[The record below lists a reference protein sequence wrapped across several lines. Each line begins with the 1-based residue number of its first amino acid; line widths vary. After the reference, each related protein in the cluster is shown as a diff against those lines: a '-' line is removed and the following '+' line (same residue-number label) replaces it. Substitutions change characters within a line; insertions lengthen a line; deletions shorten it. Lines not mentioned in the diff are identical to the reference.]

1 MTIEFQPPP
10 ADLARSVL
18 TSDCVTVDGWCFVN
32 GVGPIDLQN
41 DRAPLPE
48 MVEAQVRK
56 CLANLEAIIAPHG
69 LGREH
74 VVSVRM
80 NIVDYARLH
89 ERVDLGYAG
98 FFTTGRAPTRSVVG
112 VSQLPRGALVNCDFI
127 ARRSE
132 RA

>member
-69 LGREH
+69 PINAH
-74 VVSVRM
+74 WFPM
-80 NIVDYARLH
+80 IQTH
-89 ERVDLGYAG
+89 
-98 FFTTGRAPTRSVVG
+98 
-112 VSQLPRGALVNCDFI
+112 LPRITAGI
-127 ARRSE
+127 
-132 RA
+132 